1 MKSDLKEKILTK
13 LLTAF
18 VLACLLALAW
28 LGSVCIAETGDGT
41 TRIGE
46 SGDILFYI
54 IIAVLVVVLV
64 AICVIFS
71 KSKKFV
77 IRERERINEI
87 NKEVPPAKEI
97 RVYDEE
103 YVKARDALK
112 KAQSDQSEVP
122 KEDLPSNNA

>member
-122 KEDLPSNNA
+122 KEDLPSNNV

>member
-122 KEDLPSNNA
+122 KEDLSSNNA